1 MLFPFD
7 FFYFTNTNAPYI
19 TLKSFFMKKFLL
31 IITLICFFNSSAQVT
46 RIWTDYNT
54 FWTSGSPAAN
64 INPVQPNTAHN
75 LLAFRWNGTNY
86 STGVNNAQ
94 LTANGVLFNGTKFRA
109 LPINA
114 VPLTGGSSYFIGLG
128 ALVDGLPTTVDNGAT
143 NPFAPITTGS
153 QKATYLTKGVQGLD
167 LGSCLTN
174 IPTTT
179 IRFNLSASGITIGNV
194 GDGVPDLLVS
204 QVASPSSTT
213 DTFKFVDAAGVTVGN
228 EVAVTLN
235 NNTNFPTVGNWN
247 VDFYE
252 NNSTQSN
259 DNFINTSRTLKFFAV
274 DLSAFG
280 ITSGNYAGAVAL
292 IYTPGGA
299 SDPAFLAFNEPSLG
313 VATKLAVTAQPTIS
327 TCEGTMGSGFTVQI
341 QDQLGL
347 VVQQAGIEITA
358 SMESGPGNLLGTLTA
373 VTDVNGVATFST
385 LSFEVGGDHK
395 IRFSNSSLDSAI
407 TANIAGATG
416 CTDNVWT
423 GNGLNS
429 NWNNVANWSIGEIP
443 NANNNVTIPTVLSNN
458 YPVLQNN
465 AGAKNLIMGDG
476 ATITLNGKLFTIA
489 GTITATATSKIT
501 AITDGSVLYM
511 SGSSA
516 QTIPSGL
523 INNGDI
529 ANLTIENA
537 AGVTN
542 ADVLKITQVL
552 LVRAGDFATGDAVSM
567 VCGFSP
573 RRTGQIGSIGITGSI
588 TGKVTVEQC
597 FPARRAFRFVSS
609 SVTTTSP
616 IRENWQENAS
626 AYNDNPKPG
635 YGVQITGLG
644 AAGPSANDGTNGF
657 DWQPSGAA
665 SLFTFSNATQLWSAA
680 ANTTSTLTAGVPYR
694 ILIRGNRSTDI
705 TSNAATP
712 TNTILRS
719 TGTIVK
725 GPIGINGLSATT
737 DAFNLVGNPFQA
749 QVDMSKVIGASLNL
763 KPIYYIWDPTLGG
776 TPIVGQPGGR
786 GAYVSVNT
794 VTGEKSNAL
803 SQVSIYLQPYQA
815 FFVQTNNLNST
826 PVLSFEESFK
836 TVSAVQTNT
845 FKFSN
850 DENAT
855 NNQFISL
862 TLFNQVAFDTNDTPS
877 DGLRIDFSSNAN
889 NDVDEYDA
897 LKFTNSDEN
906 ISRSVGESLL
916 SMETR
921 NIPENGDF
929 LPLNITQYRREA
941 YTMQIDLSNFIN
953 HDVYLKDFYTN
964 KDILLEKDGI
974 STYSFTVND
983 VDAASKNADR
993 FAFSIQ
999 EAALS
1004 VSNPKFDN
1012 VFKLYPNPT
1021 NGAKIN
1027 LSANSSFENAEVAIY
1042 NLIGQKLI
1050 SLTSDLG
1057 TKNQLSIPIANLNVG
1072 VYVINVTTNSGQK
1085 FTSKF
1090 IKN

>member
-1 MLFPFD
+1 
-7 FFYFTNTNAPYI
+7 
-19 TLKSFFMKKFLL
+19 MKKFLL
-31 IITLICFFNSSAQVT
+31 IITLICFFSSSAQVT
-46 RIWTDYNT
+46 QIWTDYDT
-54 FWTSGSPAAN
+54 FWTSSSTS
-64 INPVQPNTAHN
+64 INAVKPNTAHN

-86 STGVNNAQ
+86 STAVNNAK
-94 LTANGVLFNGTKFRA
+94 LTANGVTFSSTKFRA
-109 LPINA
+109 LPINS

-128 ALVDGLPTTVDNGAT
+128 ALVDGLPSNVDNGPI
-143 NPFAPITTGS
+143 NPFAPITTGE

-174 IPTTT
+174 IPSTS
-179 IRFNLSASGITIGNV
+179 IRFNLSASGITLSNV
-194 GDGVPDLLVS
+194 GDGIPDILVS
-204 QVASPSSTT
+204 QVASPTGVA
-213 DTFKFVDAAGVTVGN
+213 DKFRFVNASGGTVGN
-228 EVAVTLN
+228 EVTITLN
-235 NNTNFPTVGNWN
+235 NNTSFPTVGNWN
-247 VDFYE
+247 VDFYN
-252 NNSTQSN
+252 NNSTQTQSN
-259 DNFINTSRTLKFFAV
+259 FVNTDRTLKFFAT

-280 ITSGNYAGAVAL
+280 INSGNYANAVAL
-292 IYTPGGA
+292 IYTPAGE

-313 VATKLAVTAQPTIS
+313 VATQLAVTAQPTSS
-327 TCEGTMGSGFTVQI
+327 TCDGTMASNFTVEL
-341 QDQLGL
+341 QDQFGL
-347 VVQQAGIEITA
+347 VVKQAGIEITA

-373 VTDVNGVATFST
+373 LTDANGIATFSN

-407 TANIAGATG
+407 TTNIAGATG
-416 CTDNVWT
+416 CIDNIWT
-423 GNGLNS
+423 GAVNQL
-429 NWNNVANWSIGEIP
+429 WNNAGNWQAASIP
-443 NANNNVTIPTVLSNN
+443 NANNNVEIPSGLTN

-465 AGAKNLIMGDG
+465 AGAKNLVMGEN
-476 ATITLNGKLFTIA
+476 TSITLNGKLFTIA
-489 GTITATATSKIT
+489 GTITATPTSKIT
-501 AITDGSVLYM
+501 AATDGSVLYM
-511 SGSSA
+511 SGSAA

-523 INNGDI
+523 ITNGNI

-542 ADVLKITQVL
+542 EDVLNITQVL
-552 LVRAGDFATGDAVSM
+552 LVRAGAFATGDNVSM
-567 VCGFSP
+567 VCSFSP
-573 RRTGQIGSIGITGSI
+573 TRTTGQIGAIGATGSI
-588 TGKVTVEQC
+588 TGNVTVEQC

-609 SVTTTSP
+609 SVTTTTS
-616 IRENWQENAS
+616 IRENWQEDAS
-626 AYNDNPKPG
+626 AWDDDPKPG

-644 AAGPSANDGTNGF
+644 AAGLPENDTTNGF

-719 TGTIVK
+719 TGTVVK
-725 GPIGINGLSATT
+725 GPIAINGLSETNN
-737 DAFNLVGNPFQA
+737 AFNLVGNPFQA

-776 TPIVGQPGGR
+776 TPVVGQPGGR

-794 VTGEKSNAL
+794 LTGAKSNAL
-803 SQVSIYLQPYQA
+803 SQANIFLQPYQA

-826 PVLSFEESFK
+826 PVLTFEESFK
-836 TVSAVQTNT
+836 TVSPIQTNT
-845 FKFSN
+845 FKFS
-850 DENAT
+850 DEEFTAS
-855 NNQFISL
+855 NQFITL
-862 TLFNQVAFDTNDTPS
+862 TLFNQVAFDTHDTPS
-877 DGLRIDFSSNAN
+877 DGLRIDFTSNAN

-897 LKFTNSDEN
+897 VKFTNSDEN
-906 ISRSVGESLL
+906 ISRNVGESLL

-921 NIPENGDF
+921 NLPENGDL

-983 VDAASKNADR
+983 VDPASKNADR

-1072 VYVINVTTNSGQK
+1072 VYVINVITNSGQK